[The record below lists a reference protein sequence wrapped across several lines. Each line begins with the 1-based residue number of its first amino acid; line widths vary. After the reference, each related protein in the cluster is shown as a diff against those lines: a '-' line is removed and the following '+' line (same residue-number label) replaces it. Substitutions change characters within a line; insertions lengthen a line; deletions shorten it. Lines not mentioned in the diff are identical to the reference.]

1 MSQSNVVALFDFDG
15 TITHRDSLLPFLW
28 QLFGPL
34 KLAAYAIIMSPLLLG
49 YLLRI
54 IPNGIAKERL
64 LGRMLGGMEMTQL
77 RAEAQRFATESLP
90 RFVRCE
96 SAERIVWHQ
105 AQGHRVIIVSAS
117 LELYLKPWAEALGV
131 VDVLATRLK
140 EEEGQAASG
149 FAGVNCF
156 GEAKA
161 QRIKEYLGD
170 MTAMEVYAYGDSRGD
185 TQMLA
190 MADHAYYR
198 GVLRESSE

>member
-1 MSQSNVVALFDFDG
+1 MMQSNVVALFDFDG
-15 TITHRDSLLPFLW
+15 TVTQRDSLLPFLW

-34 KLAAYAIIMSPLLLG
+34 KLAGYAILMSPLLLG

-64 LGRMLGGMEMTQL
+64 LGRMLGGMAMSRL
-77 RAEAQRFATESLP
+77 HAEAQRFASETLP
-90 RFVRCE
+90 RIVRAE
-96 SAERIVWHQ
+96 SAERIAWHQ
-105 AQGHRVIIVSAS
+105 EQGHRVIIVSAS

-131 VDVLATRLK
+131 VDVLATRLR
-140 EEEGQAASG
+140 EEQGRAVAG
-149 FAGVNCF
+149 FDGVNCF

-161 QRIKEYLGD
+161 QRVKEYLGD
-170 MTAMEVYAYGDSRGD
+170 MAEIEVYAYGDSRGD

-198 GVLRESSE
+198 GELMK